1 MFSWSLFYIKRFLY
15 FTQVSYFKEIYSLV
29 FPKKLIYWKEILSF
43 WRSFWAYFPKN
54 SQRVFFL
61 WYLIFKGL
69 SSCFAPQ
76 SHLFWGWKCTF
87 GYNCQSVKYTCGGEL
102 GWLGLTETW
111 WPWNLTGNWAL
122 GNNLLSKGTVHSSW
136 NSSRGLTIHC
146 VCENEC
152 LRFFQ
157 KIKRCFSSV
166 LQNGFVERRYL
177 YYIGQKRCNF

>member
-1 MFSWSLFYIKRFLY
+1 MFSWSFLISKDFYISLKL
-15 FTQVSYFKEIYSLV
+15 SYFKEICSLV

-69 SSCFAPQ
+69 SLSSCFAPQ

-87 GYNCQSVKYTCGGEL
+87 GYNCQSVKDTCGGEL

-122 GNNLLSKGTVHSSW
+122 GNNLLSKGTAHSSW
-136 NSSRGLTIHC
+136 YIPAEGSPFTACVKMSACVFSR
-146 VCENEC
+146 
-152 LRFFQ
+152 
-157 KIKRCFSSV
+157 KS
-166 LQNGFVERRYL
+166 NGASPL
-177 YYIGQKRCNF
+177 YYKMVS